1 MPMASRDKQPDAA
14 RSGKSSGKSSA
25 SLSDTD
31 WKEIASD
38 ANRLRS
44 IPENA
49 DFRYR
54 SDDGEAGAEQG
65 RKGDDS
71 NGAAETAMNDDMAS
85 RAAEGRGD
93 RTRRR

>member
-1 MPMASRDKQPDAA
+1 MASRDKQPDAA
-14 RSGKSSGKSSA
+14 QGGKSSGKSSA
-25 SLSDTD
+25 SLSGAD
-31 WKEIASD
+31 WKEITSD
-38 ANRLRS
+38 VNRLRS

-49 DFRYR
+49 DFRYQ
-54 SDDGEAGAEQG
+54 SDNGEAGAEQG

-71 NGAAETAMNDDMAS
+71 NGAA